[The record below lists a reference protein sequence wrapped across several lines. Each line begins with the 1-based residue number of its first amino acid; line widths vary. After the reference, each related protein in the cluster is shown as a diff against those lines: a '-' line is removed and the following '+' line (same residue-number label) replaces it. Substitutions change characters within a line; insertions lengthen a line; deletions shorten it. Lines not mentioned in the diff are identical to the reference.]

1 MFKTMTL
8 KLADGNEKEF
18 GFLAVGSTPY
28 RYKQLFKQ
36 DLMLEITKFV
46 NSDFDGIGANA
57 DFSVVEKL
65 AFVMNC
71 QSEKKDLNCQN
82 FDTFLEWVDQFETSE
97 LFDHITDILGIYL
110 GNKESTS
117 EPKKEDE
124 P

>member
-1 MFKTMTL
+1 MFKEIKMKMANGTEKTL
-8 KLADGNEKEF
+8 

-36 DLMLEITKFV
+36 DLLKDISKLMGKDMA
-46 NSDFDGIGANA
+46 SIGDDA
-57 DFSVVEKL
+57 DFSVIDKL

-71 QSEKKDLNCQN
+71 QAENKDLSLQN
-82 FDTFLEWVDQFETSE
+82 FDTFLSWVDQFETSG
-97 LFDHITDILGIYL
+97 LFNHVAAIVGIYL

-117 EPKKEDE
+117 NPKKEVE